1 MSREMA
7 RPITLLHLSDLRFGY
22 GHPCGRVAPPSVD
35 DTVQAAAT
43 LLLADVGRLHDEN
56 GQVVRP
62 DVLLLT
68 GDLTHEA
75 RPSEFRDLFNFVDYL
90 AQGLELS
97 RDRVVVV
104 PGNRDVSREAC
115 AAYFSSCT
123 AEESEPRAPYWP
135 KWRFFLR
142 FFKDLYGDHPAI
154 AFTESEPWTWW
165 EIEDLKLSI
174 AGLNS
179 TFAESHRDEDH
190 YGLVGERQLEWFA
203 RELEEARQREWLRI
217 AVVHHDLRGE
227 PTRPE
232 ERLQD
237 REVLLQTLGERVNL
251 FLQGS
256 SWDAKSDRM
265 IGAGANGGIP
275 VFAAGSPEL
284 RPEAGPDPGTNVYQ
298 VLRIRRDQIHRWTR
312 VCRAGR
318 SPWANDPRGR
328 EVVPVQLA
336 DTSMTFYEPGEATLL
351 EQRMLLDI
359 LGGDGPRRHR
369 EVDVQSTVSLLSNA
383 PDFLSEVETVCRL
396 RERAGAEVRRVRR
409 GRPSREVLE
418 VKVQEGPITR
428 TYPVGAL
435 DRPVVWDDVLH
446 FHDQVHAFYRE
457 RDSGVIS
464 RLIHSGEPAPEEL
477 IREAAARRIHLVSF
491 GAFQEVMDFGPLLA
505 RQRSR
510 LETDPVYFP
519 EHYVPQR
526 MRFQDGNRDTETDEA
541 LDQML
546 AWLAAPEGR
555 FILALG
561 DFGTGKSFLMRQ
573 LALRIAAEGKL
584 IPVFIEMRNLEKSR
598 SLDQLLGQHFAQE
611 RADDFSPARFR
622 YMLAQGRIALL
633 FDGFDEL
640 AMRVTYDRATDHF
653 DTLLQASEG
662 AAKVVVTSRRQ
673 HFVSD
678 QQVKSAMGEEVDR
691 IPGRRIATLLHFSEK
706 QILSFLEHHCR
717 GDKARAAKQF
727 KLLQEV
733 KLLGLAQT
741 PRMLSFIAELPEA
754 ELEKARS
761 GQEEISAPWLYKKL
775 LDRWLGHETWRISPR
790 GAQPGLNPEQ
800 RWEAVTELALHLWRE
815 HDHSLG
821 LRELTRDVTLVLEA
835 LSKPLTEKERASAA
849 FQVGSGTLLVR
860 DENGNFS
867 FIHQSVLEWL
877 VARHAAERLREA
889 QTPEALA
896 VREASDLMLEFF
908 ATLAG
913 KDKAVE
919 WARLVISGDALP
931 GAKQN
936 AVRLLHLLEEDVKKQ
951 LDLSGRDLRG
961 KDFSGQDMSEGD
973 FSGADLSS
981 ARLVGTV
988 LTAAR
993 LQNARLLGAD
1003 LTRAQLEKADLTGAN
1018 LSGARLFG
1026 ASFVDARLQNAV
1038 LRRAKLVGS
1047 KLAPRALD
1055 SCDIYGAALQAPPE
1069 VPFVVEASFPVEAVA
1084 WCLRADQ
1091 WELLAVAAG
1100 NLVQLWDVAAGRELR
1115 RSAGHTDR
1123 VLAVAFRPDGHL
1135 LASASADGTV
1145 RLWDVV
1151 TGEEALCLSGHTESV
1166 RGVAFAPDGRHLASV
1181 SADGTVR
1188 LWETMT
1194 GRETVRGQH
1203 GGPARCVTFQ
1213 PDGAAFATGAD
1224 DGTVRLWNAADGREL
1239 HPLVGHTGPVHALAF
1254 RLDGRYLASA
1264 SEDRTARV
1272 RSLDGREICQLT
1284 HEGAVRTVAFG
1295 RDGRTLVTGG
1305 DDRVLRVWD
1314 LVARREAR
1322 ALAAHEGPVHA
1333 VALSVED
1340 GFLASAGADR
1350 TVRIWERQTWQE
1362 LRRFAG
1368 HRGGIWNLSF
1378 AQDGANLVSLSENG
1392 TIHTWTL
1399 QSGQTTR
1406 RRGRADWGR
1415 SASFSPDGTRLAA
1428 APGGDALRLWNL
1440 QTGQEVHRYLGQH
1453 GRVYSVAFRRDG
1465 QILASGHAD
1474 RTIWLWDVENGNEWA
1489 RLFGHR
1495 APVWSLAFSSD
1506 GQWLA
1511 SGSEDC
1517 TVRIWRA
1524 TKKGDVVQR
1533 FVAHRGTVGS
1543 VAFAPGNR
1551 QVASAST
1558 DGTVRLWDVT
1568 AGGAPVHTFAGHKGP
1583 VVAVAFAPG
1592 GGSLASVSLDGTVRL
1607 WSPAAGR
1614 ELHRLQGHH
1623 GGVWAVAYSPDGRWL
1638 ASGGE
1643 DNTVRLWDAESG
1655 TPLAT
1660 LALLREGWAAFR
1672 PDGRYKMGGNPAGGF
1687 WHVLG
1692 LCRFEPGEL
1701 EAAVPNLRLRPG
1713 EHLFDASATFA

>member
-1 MSREMA
+1 MSSREMV

-22 GHPCGRVAPPSVD
+22 GHPCGRVAPPSAD

-43 LLLADVGRLHDEN
+43 LLLADIGRLHDEN

-62 DVLLLT
+62 DVLLLS

-75 RPSEFRDLFNFVDYL
+75 RPSEFRDLFYFVDYL
-90 AQGLELS
+90 AQGLELP

-104 PGNRDVSREAC
+104 PGNRDVSREAS
-115 AAYFSSCT
+115 AAYFSSCA

-154 AFTESEPWTWW
+154 AFSESEPWTLW
-165 EIEDLKLSI
+165 EMDDLKLTV

-179 TFAESHRDEDH
+179 TLAESHREEDR
-190 YGLVGERQLEWFA
+190 YGFLGGRQLEWFG
-203 RELEEARQREWLRI
+203 RELEDARQREWLRI

-232 ERLQD
+232 ERLRD
-237 REVLLQTLGERVNL
+237 REALVGALGERVNL
-251 FLQGS
+251 FLQGH
-256 SWDAKSDRM
+256 SWDGRSDRV
-265 IGAGANGGIP
+265 IGGGGSRGDIP
-275 VFAAGSPEL
+275 VLAAGSPEL
-284 RPEAGPDPGTNVYQ
+284 RAEAGPDPGTNVYQ
-298 VLRIRRDQIHRWTR
+298 VLRVRRDQIHRWTR
-312 VCRAGR
+312 LCRAGR
-318 SPWANDPRGR
+318 SAWTNDPRGR
-328 EVVPVQLA
+328 EVIPVRLA
-336 DTSMTFYEPGEATLL
+336 ESSITFYEPTEATLS

-359 LGGDGPRRHR
+359 VGGDPRRHR
-369 EVDVQSTVSLLSNA
+369 EADVQNTVSILRNA
-383 PDFLSEVETVCRL
+383 PDFLAEVETVCRL

-409 GRPSREVLE
+409 GRPAQEILE
-418 VKVQEGPITR
+418 VTVQEGPITR

-435 DRPVVWDDVLH
+435 DRAVIWDDVLR
-446 FHDQVHAFYRE
+446 FHDQVHASYRE

-464 RLIHSGEPAPEEL
+464 RLIHSGEPASADL
-477 IREAAARRIHLVSF
+477 VREAAARRIHLMSF
-491 GAFQEVMDFGPLLA
+491 TAFQEVMDFAPLLA

-510 LETDPVYFP
+510 LETDAVYFP
-519 EHYVPQR
+519 ELYVPQR
-526 MRFQDGNRDTETDEA
+526 MRFQEGPRESETDEA
-541 LDQML
+541 LEQML

-573 LALRIAAEGKL
+573 LALRIAAEGRL
-584 IPVFIEMRNLEKSR
+584 LPVLIEMRNLEKSR

-611 RADDFSPARFR
+611 QVDDFSPARFR

-662 AAKVVVTSRRQ
+662 IAKVVVTSRRQ

-691 IPGRRIATLLHFSEK
+691 IPGRRIATLLHFSER
-706 QILSFLEHHCR
+706 QILSFLERHCR
-717 GDKARAAKQF
+717 GDKARAEKRF
-727 KLLQEV
+727 GLLQEV

-741 PRMLSFIAELPEA
+741 PRMLSFIADLPEE

-761 GQEEISAPWLYKKL
+761 GKEEISAPWLYKKL

-790 GAQPGLNPEQ
+790 GAQPGLSPEH

-815 HDHSLG
+815 HDHTLG

-860 DENGNFS
+860 DEHGNFS
-867 FIHQSVLEWL
+867 FIHLSVLEWL
-877 VARHAAERLREA
+877 VARHAAERLREE
-889 QTPEALA
+889 QPPEALA

-913 KDKAVE
+913 KDKAVQ

-936 AVRLLHLLEEDVKKQ
+936 AVRLLQILEVDLRKQ

-961 KDFSGQDMSEGD
+961 KDFSGQTFSEGD

-988 LTAAR
+988 LTGAR
-993 LQNARLLGAD
+993 FEKARLLNAD
-1003 LTRAQLEKADLTGAN
+1003 LTRAQLDGADLTEAN

-1026 ASFVDARLQNAV
+1026 ASFIGARLQRAV

-1047 KLAPRALD
+1047 RLAPHALD
-1055 SCDIYGAALQAPPE
+1055 TCDIYGAALQAPPE
-1069 VPFVVEASFPVEAVA
+1069 VPFLVDASFATEALA
-1084 WCLRADQ
+1084 WCLRHDQ
-1091 WELLAVAAG
+1091 WELLAIGAG

-1151 TGEEALCLSGHTESV
+1151 TGEEMSCLTGHNGSV
-1166 RGVAFAPDGRHLASV
+1166 RGVAFAPDGRQLASI
-1181 SADGTVR
+1181 SADGSLR
-1188 LWETMT
+1188 LWETMS
-1194 GRETVRGQH
+1194 GREAGRGTH
-1203 GGPARCVTFQ
+1203 PGPARSVAFH
-1213 PDGAAFATGAD
+1213 PDGGTLATGAD
-1224 DGTVRLWNAADGREL
+1224 DGTVHLWNTADLDESRQL
-1239 HPLVGHTGPVHALAF
+1239 AGHTGPVHALAF
-1254 RLDGRYLASA
+1254 RLDGKYLASA
-1264 SEDRTARV
+1264 SEDRTVRV
-1272 RSLDGREICQLT
+1272 RDLDGREVCQLQ
-1284 HEGAVRTVAFG
+1284 HEGAVRTLAFG

-1305 DDRVLRVWD
+1305 DDRKLRVWD
-1314 LVARREAR
+1314 LVARRESR
-1322 ALAAHEGPVHA
+1322 SLAAHEGAVHA
-1333 VALSVED
+1333 VAFGVDDRLV
-1340 GFLASAGADR
+1340 ASAGADR
-1350 TVRIWERQTWQE
+1350 TVRIWERQSWQE
-1362 LRRFAG
+1362 LRRFSG
-1368 HRGGIWNLSF
+1368 HRSGVWNLAF
-1378 AQDGANLVSLSENG
+1378 APDGAGLVSLSENG
-1392 TIHTWTL
+1392 AIHSWNL
-1399 QSGQTTR
+1399 QGGQTTR

-1415 SASFSPDGTRLAA
+1415 SASFSPNGLRLAA
-1428 APGGDALRLWNL
+1428 APGGDALRLWDL

-1453 GRVYSVAFRRDG
+1453 GRIYCIAFRRDG
-1465 QILASGHAD
+1465 HILASGHAD
-1474 RTIWLWDVENGNEWA
+1474 RTIWLWEIESGQEWA

-1495 APVWSLAFSSD
+1495 GPVWSLAFSGD

-1517 TVRIWRA
+1517 TVRIWRP

-1533 FVAHRGTVGS
+1533 FVGHTGTVGC
-1543 VAFAPGNR
+1543 VAFAPDNR

-1558 DGTVRLWDVT
+1558 DGTVRLWNVT
-1568 AGGAPVHTFAGHKGP
+1568 GGVQIHNFAGHRGP
-1583 VVAVAFAPG
+1583 VVAIAFAPDG
-1592 GGSLASVSLDGTVRL
+1592 GALASASLDGTVRL
-1607 WSPAAGR
+1607 WSPSTGR
-1614 ELHRLQGHH
+1614 EIHRLLGHH
-1623 GGVWAVAYSPDGRWL
+1623 GGVWAVTYSPDGRWI

-1643 DNTVRLWDAESG
+1643 DNTVRLWDAATG
-1655 TPLAT
+1655 APLAV

-1687 WHVLG
+1687 WHILG

-1701 EAAVPNLRLRPG
+1701 DAALPNLRLRPG
-1713 EHLFDASATFA
+1713 EQLLETPAGFS